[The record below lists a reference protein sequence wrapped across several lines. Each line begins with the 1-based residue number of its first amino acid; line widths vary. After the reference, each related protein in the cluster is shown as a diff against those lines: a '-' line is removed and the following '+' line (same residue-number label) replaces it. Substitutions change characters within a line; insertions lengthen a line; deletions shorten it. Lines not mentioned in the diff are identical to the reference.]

1 MKTFQITLLSMF
13 LIGFLYGLNQE
24 HPAEHSIEAI
34 KNVKDNLLPN
44 TFLSSAAARS
54 SADVPED
61 LTEPGIGTGLGFGM
75 GIQGILSYFE
85 AGVLRTGVGGNKFI
99 GVRAKYMSSLT
110 WATYADEDGQVVS
123 CHPVVVG
130 GVFTF
135 GGTSPLL
142 HGLFRARGGTDV
154 LLGYSF
160 TPYDNLIYKTGNLI
174 GNNVTFGVT
183 GFFGLELFTGEH
195 TSIYFDAGGGFKM
208 HTGDEENPYVIASS
222 WLGSGFML
230 RVGMTF
236 YR

>member
-1 MKTFQITLLSMF
+1 MMKQKSLWLVMVATSGILVST
-13 LIGFLYGLNQE
+13 
-24 HPAEHSIEAI
+24 A
-34 KNVKDNLLPN
+34 
-44 TFLSSAAARS
+44 LSSEGPSVTLRSFPPLKVPLSAASTLQA
-54 SADVPED
+54 ANVPGS
-61 LTEPGIGTGLGFGM
+61 LTEPGIGTGFEFSM
-75 GIQGILSYFE
+75 GTQGILSFME
-85 AGVLRTGVGGNKFI
+85 VGLLRTGVRGNKFF

-110 WATYADEDGQVVS
+110 WATFADEDGQVVS

-142 HGLFRARGGTDV
+142 HGLFRARGGTDF

-160 TPYDNLIYKTGNLI
+160 TPYDNLVYKTGNLI
-174 GNNVTFGVT
+174 GDNVTFGVT
-183 GFFGLELFTGEH
+183 GFFGLELFTGER

-222 WLGSGFML
+222 WLGSGFMF
-230 RVGMTF
+230 RVGITF